1 MDPQLQAIYN
11 QLESVYAPQRQT
23 IEAQRPIAEQEAI
36 AARASLDQ
44 AKVNAFRDIGQQ
56 ANRQGMFFSGFQPQE
71 QASFVGTKYLPA
83 LAGVESSLQQRKLNL
98 EDQLNKLKGAQMQQA
113 QSSYA
118 AMIAEQNRQREAELK
133 RQQDMQ
139 IAQMRIAASRS
150 STAKQPANTGKG
162 YSMGQ
167 KAGNAGYFFTGPN
180 KNPVSMY
187 QFASATGASM
197 LDLMRNSP
205 SKYDRN
211 AYTYANELVNAG
223 RSEDQVIR
231 TLQANFPKLF

>member
-23 IEAQRPIAEQEAI
+23 IEAQKPLIEQQT
-36 AARASLDQ
+36 AASKAALEQ
-44 AKVNAFRDIGQQ
+44 AKINAFRDIGQQ

-71 QASFVGTKYLPA
+71 QATFIGTKYLPA
-83 LAGVESSLQQRKLNL
+83 LANVETQAQQRKISL
-98 EDQLNKLKGAQMQQA
+98 EDQLNKLKAAQMGEA
-113 QSSYA
+113 RSAYA
-118 AMIAEQNRQREAELK
+118 AQIAEQNRQREAELK
-133 RQQDMQ
+133 RQQDLQ
-139 IAQMRIAASRS
+139 IARMRMASRGGGGGGR
-150 STAKQPANTGKG
+150 AADTGKG

-205 SKYDRN
+205 SKYDQN
-211 AYTYANELVNAG
+211 AYTYATELINAG
-223 RSEDQVIR
+223 RSENQVLN
-231 TLQANFPKLF
+231 TLRANFPKLF